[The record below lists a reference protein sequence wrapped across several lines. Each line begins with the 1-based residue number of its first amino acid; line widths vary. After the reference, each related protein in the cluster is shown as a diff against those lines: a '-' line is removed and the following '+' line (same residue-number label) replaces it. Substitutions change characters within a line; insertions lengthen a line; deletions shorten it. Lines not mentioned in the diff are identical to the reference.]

1 MSNQIPKTNS
11 RVWLQVLLWGLVA
24 LYTFLIPD
32 AIILYRFIETRFGS
46 VITGKIPLF
55 LVLIIGIAYVVYL
68 RISNTSLKNL
78 AYIIPCAI
86 IVISIFILESNPNKR
101 IHIPEY
107 VVLSWLVYAALSR
120 KYQGKGIFILIF
132 ICTSML
138 GVVDELEQGIHPG
151 RFYGLSDMMVNSA
164 SALIG
169 VFTIL
174 GLTKRKA
181 AGWEWIRFLK
191 KFTGLLW
198 LILFGLT
205 VVVLMC
211 VNLFMVQASGGIFR
225 GVYPEWLL
233 ALNILYLV
241 ITPVFVFYYRNRIRK
256 NNQIPIDNNDS
267 IGLPEQATAQLWV
280 YPVLVILFYMHLLLV
295 YISISGVI
303 FK

>member
-1 MSNQIPKTNS
+1 MSDQIPKTKS
-11 RVWLQVLLWGLVA
+11 RVLPQFLLWGLIA

-55 LVLIIGIAYVVYL
+55 LVLLFGIAYVIYL

-78 AYIIPCAI
+78 AYIIPCTI
-86 IVISIFILESNPNKR
+86 IVISIFVLESNPNKR

-107 VVLSWLVYAALSR
+107 VLLSWLVYAALSR

-132 ICTSML
+132 ICTAML
-138 GVVDELEQGIHPG
+138 GVADELEQGIHPG

-181 AGWEWIRFLK
+181 ASWEWMRYLK
-191 KFTGLLW
+191 DFWGLLW
-198 LILFGLT
+198 LILFGFT
-205 VVVLMC
+205 SAVLMC
-211 VNLFMVQASGGIFR
+211 IHLFTVQASGGIFR

-233 ALNILYLV
+233 TLNILYLV
-241 ITPVFVFYYRNRIRK
+241 ITPVLVYLHKNRIRK
-256 NNQIPIDNNDS
+256 NNQIPINNNDS
-267 IGLPEQATAQLWV
+267 IVLPEQATAQLWV
-280 YPVLVILFYMHLLLV
+280 FPILTILFYMHLLLV

-303 FK
+303 FR